1 MRIFYKNVVGL
12 QMRIFKGFLEVDF
25 FKNFKRPADIDSIW
39 GNNNYFAL
47 QDTLQEL
54 YPLRVN
60 PKASS

>member
-1 MRIFYKNVVGL
+1 
-12 QMRIFKGFLEVDF
+12 MRIFKGFLEVDF

-60 PKASS
+60 PKTSS